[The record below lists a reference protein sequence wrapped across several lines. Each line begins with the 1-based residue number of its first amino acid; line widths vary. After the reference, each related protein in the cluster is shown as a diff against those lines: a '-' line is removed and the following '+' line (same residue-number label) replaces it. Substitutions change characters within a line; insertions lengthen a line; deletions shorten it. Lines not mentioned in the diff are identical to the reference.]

1 MTRNIWGRWLVR
13 GLVRCM
19 FVGLVA
25 LGAAVSGPELRQ
37 AAAASMGC
45 DKVNSFVL
53 GNQPSFTM
61 GGYTFD
67 AGDTVSV
74 TAVAPSSGSP
84 TAVEITVDG
93 TLVATQPYPGTASYV
108 IPTTGPIG
116 SLVFRVDTGTATL
129 DIACVAAA
137 PTATPTATETATA
150 TSTPT
155 ETATATETVTATA
168 TETMTPTVPATSTP
182 TEATTVTSTAVS
194 ATGTATATEIPATA
208 APATEVPTETAT
220 SVPTAVPTSTSVPPT
235 TVAGE
240 DDDPDV
246 TDLPNTGNGTGSS
259 SDQGILW
266 LALAGLGISL
276 AGITRLRRARQ

>member
-1 MTRNIWGRWLVR
+1 MTQDIWGRSVVP
-13 GLVRCM
+13 GLVRWL
-19 FVGLVA
+19 FVGLIA

-37 AAAASMGC
+37 AAAASNGC
-45 DKVNSFVL
+45 DAVNSVTLGIAAGQSFV
-53 GNQPSFTM
+53 
-61 GGYTFD
+61 GYSFD
-67 AGDTVSV
+67 AGDTVSL
-74 TAVAPSSGSP
+74 TAADPSSGSP
-84 TAVEITVDG
+84 SAVQILVDG
-93 TLVATQPYPGTASYV
+93 TVVATEPYPGTASYV
-108 IPTTGPIG
+108 IPTTGLINTLTFIVSP
-116 SLVFRVDTGTATL
+116 GTATL
-129 DIACVAAA
+129 DIACIAAAA
-137 PTATPTATETATA
+137 PTATATETA
-150 TSTPT
+150 TPT
-155 ETATATETVTATA
+155 ETATATP
-168 TETMTPTVPATSTP
+168 TETTAPTVPATPTP

-220 SVPTAVPTSTSVPPT
+220 SIPTAVPTSTSVPPT

-246 TDLPNTGNGTGSS
+246 TELPNTGNGTGSS